1 MWHVTSDIMGI
12 FVLSDFESMAKYWLR
27 GKKYNIVNIFSIVVL
42 WTIWKTRNDLCFQGT
57 CWLRVEM
64 MFGRCAILLRN

>member
-27 GKKYNIVNIFSIVVL
+27 GKNITLLIYFSLLFFGPSGKLEMIFAF
-42 WTIWKTRNDLCFQGT
+42 REHAG
-57 CWLRVEM
+57 
-64 MFGRCAILLRN
+64 